1 VAQKEKGKMW
11 GRPRT
16 PPEELFYTK
25 ISKRAKIPQVS
36 DVLRRSLAHNMVGI
50 YPIQPQQLAIMK
62 VIGL

>member
-11 GRPRT
+11 GTPHT
-16 PPEELFYTK
+16 PPEKLFYTK

-36 DVLRRSLAHNMVGI
+36 DVLCRFLAHNKVGI
-50 YPIQPQQLAIMK
+50 YSIQPQQLAIMK